1 MLIARRGLIRALY
14 FYEVMRVGRIIL
26 AFLVA
31 PLVTPV
37 VFIVEASLS
46 RGLPLSEQIPGYFL
60 LYGLFAY
67 IATAALGIPA
77 YFLFRAL
84 RWSSVI
90 LFVLGG
96 GAIAFIFSFFIFEG
110 YPANIF
116 WIRLGDRL
124 WCVLAGG
131 LSALVFRMILLN
143 LEFNGRKRLPIESET

>member
-1 MLIARRGLIRALY
+1 
-14 FYEVMRVGRIIL
+14 MRVGRIIL

-46 RGLPLSEQIPGYFL
+46 RSLPLSEQILSYFL

-67 IATAALGIPA
+67 LATAALGIPG

-84 RWSSVI
+84 KWSNV
-90 LFVLGG
+90 LFFLFG
-96 GAIAFIFSFFIFEG
+96 GAVIAFIFSFFVFEG

-116 WIRLGDRL
+116 WLRLRDRL
-124 WCVLAGG
+124 WCVLAGA
-131 LSALVFRMILLN
+131 LSAFVFRMILFN
-143 LEFNGRKRLPIESET
+143 LKFNGRKRFPIESET